1 MSKPDTDAPNIYAIH
16 VNLSPSQMRR
26 VTVSLATRAIT
37 AALLVLEGLR
47 LSELPITDDALVVE
61 VQRQIGVTC
70 GATAEDVA
78 DVGAADDLTPEE
90 LDKWDADCDLVGT
103 DGMVIPRLIREVRR
117 RRAVQTERK
126 AVAS

>member
-61 VQRQIGVTC
+61 VQRQIGV
-70 GATAEDVA
+70 
-78 DVGAADDLTPEE
+78 DDLTPEE
-90 LDKWDADCDLVGT
+90 LDQWDADCAIVVT

-117 RRAVQTERK
+117 RRVPQTNRK
-126 AVAS
+126 AITS